1 MKRLFVLLC
10 LIFLLPLLMAQN
22 PPVNIPAAANRGK
35 VPKTVPQQAGTVGSR
50 TLESLKG
57 LG

>member
-1 MKRLFVLLC
+1 MKRLFVVLC
-10 LIFLLPLLMAQN
+10 LIFLLPLLMAEN
-22 PPVNIPAAANRGK
+22 PPVNIPAVNRGK
-35 VPKTVPQQAGTVGSR
+35 VQKTVPQQAGKVGSR

>member
-1 MKRLFVLLC
+1 MKRLFVVLC
-10 LIFLLPLLMAQN
+10 LIFLLPLLMAEN
-22 PPVNIPAAANRGK
+22 PPVQIPAANRGK